1 VSRRSERVAEVIRQE
16 AGRIIVSKLNDPR
29 IGFVTVTRVEVSA
42 DLSVAKIYVSVLNQK
57 GREGATL
64 RGLES
69 AKRHIQNAIGESLG
83 LRKTP
88 ALIFRADPGVKQS
101 IRIGGILNELARER
115 GDEAAP
121 PTAGEEGGSEA
132 PEEEEDDEEEEE
144 ESEDDG

>member
-1 VSRRSERVAEVIRQE
+1 MVVVSRRSERVAEVIRQE
-16 AGRIIVSKLNDPR
+16 AGRIILSKLSDPR

-42 DLSVAKIYVSVLNQK
+42 DLSVAKVYISVLNQK

-69 AKRHIQNAIGESLG
+69 AKRHIQSAIGESLG

-88 ALIFRADPGVKQS
+88 ELIFRVDPGVKQS

-115 GDEAAP
+115 GEEEAAP
-121 PTAGEEGGSEA
+121 PTAGEEGHSEA
-132 PEEEEDDEEEEE
+132 PEKEEEE

>member
-1 VSRRSERVAEVIRQE
+1 MVVVSRRSERVAEVIRQE
-16 AGRIIVSKLNDPR
+16 AGRIILSKLSDPR
-29 IGFVTVTRVEVSA
+29 IGFVTVTRAEVSA
-42 DLSVAKIYVSVLNQK
+42 DLSVAKVYISVLNQK

-69 AKRHIQNAIGESLG
+69 AKRHIQSAIGESLG

-88 ALIFRADPGVKQS
+88 ELIFRVDPGVKQS

-115 GDEAAP
+115 GEEEAAP
-121 PTAGEEGGSEA
+121 PTEGEGGHSEA
-132 PEEEEDDEEEEE
+132 PEKEEEE